1 MMNSFFVTGTDT
13 DVGKTCVSAALAKH
27 FRDNDVDVGVMKPF
41 ASGYKATPDS
51 VSADVEILMKY
62 SGVTDSIDL
71 VNPYYFEIPTS
82 PYDASK
88 QLNLEIDISK
98 VIESYN
104 QLSSIHD
111 IVIVEG
117 IGGIMTPISR
127 NYFVSDLISD
137 LQLSSFIVTGSKI
150 GAVNHFM
157 LTYEH
162 ARQKN
167 LNLKG
172 FFINQNVSDGYELS
186 NLKHQIFGLTGKK
199 VFGAIPF
206 NSSFTIESYVENFP
220 NFVDISNLGLENI

>member
-1 MMNSFFVTGTDT
+1 MNSFFVTGTDT

-51 VSADVEILMKY
+51 VSADVENLMKY
-62 SGVTDSIDL
+62 SGVNDSIDL

-172 FFINQNVSDGYELS
+172 FLINQNVSDGYELS

-206 NSSFTIESYVENFP
+206 NPSFTIESYVENFP

>member
-1 MMNSFFVTGTDT
+1 MNSFFVTGTDT

-41 ASGYKATPDS
+41 AAGYKATPDS

-172 FFINQNVSDGYELS
+172 FLINQNVSDGYELS
-186 NLKHQIFGLTGKK
+186 NLKHQIFGLTEKK
-199 VFGAIPF
+199 VFGAIPY
-206 NSSFTIESYVENFP
+206 NPSFTIESYVENFP
-220 NFVDISNLGLENI
+220 NFVDILNLGLENI

>member
-1 MMNSFFVTGTDT
+1 MNSFFVTGTDT

-172 FFINQNVSDGYELS
+172 FLINQNVSDGYELS

-206 NSSFTIESYVENFP
+206 NPSFTIESYVENFP

>member
-1 MMNSFFVTGTDT
+1 
-13 DVGKTCVSAALAKH
+13 
-27 FRDNDVDVGVMKPF
+27 
-41 ASGYKATPDS
+41 
-51 VSADVEILMKY
+51 MKY
-62 SGVTDSIDL
+62 SGVKDPVDL
-71 VNPYYFEIPTS
+71 VNPYHFEIPTS

-98 VIESYN
+98 VIESYK
-104 QLSSIHD
+104 QLASIHD
-111 IVIVEG
+111 VVIVEG
-117 IGGIMTPISR
+117 IGGIMTPISK

-162 ARQKN
+162 VRQKN

-172 FFINQNVSDGYELS
+172 ILVNQNASDGYELT
-186 NLKHQIFGLTGKK
+186 NLEHQIFGLTGRK
-199 VFGAIPF
+199 VFGAIPY
-206 NSSFTIESYVENFP
+206 NHSFTIESYVENFP